1 MNKAF
6 LIGNLTKDPELRATP
21 SGKSVA
27 TFTLAV
33 ARKFKKDETDFLNIV
48 VWGELANNCA
58 KYLSKGKQAAI
69 IGEIQNRSYDD
80 KNGNKRY
87 ITEIVADE
95 VQFLASRERTAE
107 NDVKSSQDEFR
118 TGKEPVDDEE
128 IPF

>member
-6 LIGNLTKDPELRATP
+6 LIGNLTQDVDLRATS
-21 SGKSVA
+21 SGKAVA

-33 ARKFKKDETDFLNIV
+33 ARRFKKDETDFLNIV

-58 KYLSKGKQAAI
+58 KYLKKGKQASV

-95 VQFLASRERTAE
+95 VQFLTSREKTAE
-107 NDVKSSQDEFR
+107 IDVKTSQEEFR
-118 TGKEPVDDEE
+118 TGTEPVDDEE

>member
-6 LIGNLTKDPELRATP
+6 LIGNLTKDVDLRATP
-21 SGKSVA
+21 SGKAVA

-33 ARKFKKDETDFLNIV
+33 ARRFKKDETDFLNIV

-58 KYLSKGKQAAI
+58 KYLNKGKQASV

-87 ITEIVADE
+87 ITEIIADE
-95 VQFLASRERTAE
+95 VQFLTSREKTAE
-107 NDVKSSQDEFR
+107 IGVKTSQEEFR
-118 TGKEPVDDEE
+118 TGTEPVDDEE